1 MIRQRLKDMELKIT
15 DLADY
20 LQITRPTLYK
30 FIDMYDS
37 NEFDGINRK
46 VLRLFNY
53 IEKNTLAGKKVVIN
67 YILTNLVDIKEL
79 GDKEE
84 KAIYTKVKKY
94 LIECPE
100 SSKAKFIEYIIQK
113 DDFDEIIDYL
123 VEIIPLIKKRKL
135 TEEEIK
141 RLKPYNLL
149 IEALETEEK

>member
-37 NEFDGINRK
+37 NEFDAINKK

-67 YILTNLVDIKEL
+67 YILTNLVDVKEL
-79 GDKEE
+79 GDKKE
-84 KAIYTKVKKY
+84 KEIYAKVKKY

-100 SSKAKFIEYIIQK
+100 SSKTKFIEYIIQK
-113 DDFDEIIDYL
+113 NEFDEIIDYL
-123 VEIIPLIKKRKL
+123 IEIIPLIKKRKM

-141 RLKPYNLL
+141 KLKPYNLL
-149 IEALETEEK
+149 IAALETEEK

>member
-1 MIRQRLKDMELKIT
+1 MIKQRLKDMELKIT

-67 YILTNLVDIKEL
+67 YILTNLVDVKEL
-79 GDKEE
+79 GDKKE
-84 KAIYTKVKKY
+84 KDIYIKVKKY
-94 LIECPE
+94 LIDCPE
-100 SSKAKFIEYIIQK
+100 SSKTKFIEYIIK
-113 DDFDEIIDYL
+113 KNDFDEIIDYL
-123 VEIIPLIKKRKL
+123 IEIIPLIKKRKL
-135 TEEEIK
+135 NEEEIK